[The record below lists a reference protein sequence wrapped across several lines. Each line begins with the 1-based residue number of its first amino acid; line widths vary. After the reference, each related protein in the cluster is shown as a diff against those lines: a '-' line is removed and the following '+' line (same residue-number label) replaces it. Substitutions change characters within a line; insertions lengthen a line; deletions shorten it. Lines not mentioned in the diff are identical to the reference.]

1 MAVMSSF
8 FSSRR
13 RHTRCALVTG
23 VQTCALPISNPRNF
37 SAGTIKMQNSGEVA
51 RRPLDC
57 FLYFLLGPQLPYKT
71 HEESMEKLR
80 EWGFHVSPHVRRC
93 DTITDA
99 LAFIHEYEK
108 KRYDLSF
115 DIDGIVIKVNSYAQQ
130 EELGFTAKSD
140 RKSVE

>member
-1 MAVMSSF
+1 MHRKAVG
-8 FSSRR
+8 RLNAER
-13 RHTRCALVTG
+13 VEQGEVTY
-23 VQTCALPISNPRNF
+23 ANPRNF

-71 HEESMEKLR
+71 HEESMEQLR

-108 KRYDLSF
+108 KRYYMSF
-115 DIDGIVIKVNSYAQQ
+115 DLDGKIGSSNVSPPVTQTHPDSIS
-130 EELGFTAKSD
+130 L
-140 RKSVE
+140 